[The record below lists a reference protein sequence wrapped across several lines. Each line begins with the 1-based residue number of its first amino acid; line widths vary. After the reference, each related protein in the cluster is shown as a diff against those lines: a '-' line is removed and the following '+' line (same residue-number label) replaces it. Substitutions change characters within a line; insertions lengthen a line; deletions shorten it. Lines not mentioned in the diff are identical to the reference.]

1 MSFLVAW
8 RADDPA
14 TPLRQTTDPDE
25 ISATLDA
32 IGCGFERRPARSDIG
47 PDSGQDAVLA
57 AYHDV
62 VDEINAAD
70 GFVAVDAITMH
81 PSDEPGWADDAK
93 AMRAKF
99 GDEHTHADHEVR
111 FMARGATAFYIHA
124 EDTVY
129 AVHATAGDL
138 IRVARGA
145 THWVD
150 SGPQPDFAVIRFFHD
165 PDGWS
170 GTPTGSD
177 IARRIPDYDAVRTLA
192 ETP

>member
-14 TPLRQTTDPDE
+14 TPLRQTTDPGE
-25 ISATLDA
+25 ISAALEA
-32 IGCGFERRPARSDIG
+32 VGCGFERRTVRPDVG

-57 AYHDV
+57 AYRDV
-62 VDEINAAD
+62 IDEINAAD
-70 GFVAVDAITMH
+70 GFVAVDAITTH
-81 PSDEPGWADDAK
+81 PSDDPGWAENAK

-99 GDEHTHADHEVR
+99 GEEHTHADHEVR
-111 FMARGATAFYIHA
+111 LMARGATAFYIHA
-124 EDTVY
+124 GNTVY

-138 IRVARGA
+138 IRVARGT

-150 SGPQPDFAVIRFFHD
+150 SGPLPDFAVIRFFHD
-165 PDGWS
+165 PKGWS

-177 IARRIPDYDAVRTLA
+177 IARRVPDYDTVHALA
-192 ETP
+192 AAT